1 MNYRHVYCKIISYAK
16 SQEKLGLRKRGN
28 GEYYERH
35 HILPKSLFPLWV
47 KDKRNMVLLTSR
59 EHFFCHQLLY
69 KIYPCKEMNYALFYM
84 SICKKDGMKLSSKQY
99 EKIRLEYS
107 SYKSDDMKGE
117 NNTFYGKRHSEETRK
132 HWSEIRKGK
141 GLGADNP
148 MFGKTHSDEAKQKLR
163 EANLG
168 SNNPMFGKHL
178 SEEAK
183 RKISEKHK
191 GLKHL
196 LGRKWYT
203 NGVECVIA
211 KECPEGFW
219 PGRIIKKRSKS
230 KYKC

>member
-1 MNYRHVYCKIISYAK
+1 MNYRHIYCKIISYAK
-16 SQEKLGLRKRGN
+16 SQEKLGLRRKGN

-35 HILPKSLFPLWV
+35 HILPKSLFPLWA

-84 SICKKDGMKLSSKQY
+84 SICKKEGMKLSSKQY
-99 EKIRLEYS
+99 EKVRLKYS
-107 SYKSDDMKGE
+107 CYKSEDMKGE
-117 NNTFYGKRHSEETRK
+117 NNVFYGKHHSEEKRK
-132 HWSEIRKGK
+132 FWSETRKGK

-168 SNNPMFGKHL
+168 SNNHMYGKHH
-178 SEEAK
+178 SEETK
-183 RKISEKHK
+183 RMISEKHK
-191 GLKHL
+191 GLKPV

-211 KECPEGFW
+211 NECPEGFW
-219 PGRIIKKRSKS
+219 PGRIIKRRSKS